1 MYWGNGCCNDL
12 VQMRVSPKK
21 THMKAFVLAGLIAMT
36 AFLSCHKMVS
46 GTSYSG
52 DWRLVNKF
60 STIGSIGRV
69 QAPGRDSSVLLALNS
84 NNTYTTRLNYKI
96 VSQGA
101 YSVTIDSSFYNRQL
115 LEFSNFKPTGIFA
128 LFTAGQVGV
137 NGQLLFVFDGMFM
150 NISHDSLTL
159 SGALTPGGTVSYLFV
174 KQ

>member
-1 MYWGNGCCNDL
+1 MDAAT
-12 VQMRVSPKK
+12 VSRKCVSAPKK
-21 THMKAFVLAGLIAMT
+21 THMKALILAGLIAMT
-36 AFLSCHKMVS
+36 VFPSCHKMVS
-46 GTSYSG
+46 NTSTSYNG
-52 DWRLVNKF
+52 DWRLVNRY

-69 QAPGRDSSVLLALNS
+69 QAPGRDSSVFLALNS

-101 YSVTIDSSFYNRQL
+101 YSVTIDSAFYNRQL

-128 LFTAGQVGV
+128 LFTVGQVGV
-137 NGQLLFVFDGMFM
+137 NGQLLSVFDGMFM